1 MCYFDQVV
9 WPCGNWRWSSFR
21 KQCNKEYRIGET
33 CGLKLVY
40 DRQDP
45 KHPCVICR
53 GITAKENRIR
63 KTTEMMSRVRERGF
77 FATVERLQQE
87 LDVLTFELAG
97 LREQHKARITGE
109 TFCPQVPSDPGV
121 SAGDSVSLP
130 SVPANLGES
139 TESADPCDKLSDF
152 EIGRRRRQMGPKDYN
167 SFWACLSKTSAGI
180 RKNRKNPGS
189 NCLASQKIS
198 QRTALPLVMVDFPE
212 IEKMINP
219 SAGDGNRELQTTS

>member
-45 KHPCVICR
+45 KTPCAICR
-53 GITAKENRIR
+53 DITRKENRIG

-87 LDVLTFELAG
+87 LDNLTLELAG

-109 TFCPQVPSDPGV
+109 TFCPQMPSDPSV

-130 SVPANLGES
+130 SVPVNLGES
-139 TESADPCDKLSDF
+139 TESADTCGKSSEY
-152 EIGRRRRQMGPKDYN
+152 EIRIRRRQLGPQDYN

-189 NCLASQKIS
+189 NCLASKNMS
-198 QRTALPLVMVDFPE
+198 QRTALPLVMVDCPE
-212 IEKMINP
+212 VERIINP
-219 SAGDGNRELQTTS
+219 STGDANRELQTTS